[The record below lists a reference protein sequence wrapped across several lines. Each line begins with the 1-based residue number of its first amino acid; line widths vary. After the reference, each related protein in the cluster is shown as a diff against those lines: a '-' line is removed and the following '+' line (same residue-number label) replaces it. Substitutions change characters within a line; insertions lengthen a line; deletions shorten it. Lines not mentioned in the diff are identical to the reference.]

1 MELRQIRS
9 FLSIAETLHFGRT
22 AELIHLSQPALSLQI
37 RALEEEVGVRLFE
50 RNRRKTTLTAAG
62 FAFRDDATRALSQLD
77 QAVRRARLAAD
88 GKLGLL
94 RIGFISTAGS
104 EIVPNIVRQFR
115 ELNPEVEF
123 SLRAITTAD
132 QVRMLETGSLDI
144 GFLRLPIGGHATLDV
159 VTVHREPFVL
169 VVPASHKLAKR
180 KRVRLS
186 EVSGQDFVMYERA
199 YAPGF
204 HDLIFGML
212 RDAGIV
218 PNISQTAAEIATLI
232 SLVDA
237 HMGIAILPASAVKHS
252 VASVIACEIADEI
265 PMSEIA
271 LVVSKRVRAAV
282 VDNFRI
288 FCAERVRSGEE
299 LFIRSSKLTPAPNT
313 PAQCYRWC
321 IGCTEKRRQR
331 RDAEL
336 RGGFVDRLTAERW
349 RSRRASFLTSM
360 YGVVPSHFL
369 GCLHNYPY

>member
-1 MELRQIRS
+1 VELRQIRS

-62 FAFRDDATRALSQLD
+62 FAFRDDAAAALSRLE
-77 QAVRRARLAAD
+77 QAIRSAKLAGN

-94 RIGFISTAGS
+94 RIGFISTAV
-104 EIVPNIVRQFR
+104 EIVPNIFRQFR

-123 SLRAITTAD
+123 SLRAIPTAD
-132 QVRMLETGSLDI
+132 QQQMLQTGTLDV
-144 GFLRLPIGGHATLDV
+144 GFLRLPIGTPSALDV

-186 EVSGQDFVMYERA
+186 EVSGQNFVMYERT

-212 RDAGIV
+212 RDARIV
-218 PNISQTAAEIATLI
+218 PDISQTAAELSTLI

-237 HMGIAILPASAVKHS
+237 HMGVAILPFSAVKHS
-252 VASVIACEIADEI
+252 VASVVACDIVDRI

-271 LVVSKRVRAAV
+271 MAVRKGTRAPV
-282 VDNFRI
+282 VDNFRS
-288 FCAERVRSGEE
+288 FALKTLGH
-299 LFIRSSKLTPAPNT
+299 
-313 PAQCYRWC
+313 
-321 IGCTEKRRQR
+321 
-331 RDAEL
+331 
-336 RGGFVDRLTAERW
+336 
-349 RSRRASFLTSM
+349 SRNA
-360 YGVVPSHFL
+360 
-369 GCLHNYPY
+369 